1 MEASGLVLLG
11 IVVTIGIVA
20 EHCEGLTIPTVD
32 HPPPINAGWLAGVVL
47 EDGAFAPLFCAA
59 ERRHN

>member
-1 MEASGLVLLG
+1 MIGSRLALLG
-11 IVVTIGIVA
+11 IEVTIGIVA
-20 EHCEGLTIPTVD
+20 EHGEGLTIPTVD
-32 HPPPINAGWLAGVVL
+32 YPPPINGAWLAGVVL